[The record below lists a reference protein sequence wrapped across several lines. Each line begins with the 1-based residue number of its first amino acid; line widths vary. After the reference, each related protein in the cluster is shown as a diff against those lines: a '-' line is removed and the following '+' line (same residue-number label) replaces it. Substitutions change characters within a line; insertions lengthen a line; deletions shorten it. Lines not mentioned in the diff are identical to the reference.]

1 MSKLYKAYA
10 AVHSK
15 DIKEE
20 LYSKKDQIS
29 EMNLD
34 QLTDSDLVEI
44 TEEIIQGM
52 FDYGCTTQNAIDFVT
67 ETLKSVTYENSP
79 ERRSVKIERITEA
92 FNITFERITDKAKTT
107 SIEEFN
113 NYRKSK
119 PLIEKWNNR
128 VNHEIGNQKV
138 HGSLIAKDR
147 EFIKSSLS
155 SLIYEKM
162 DKSYEVVDE
171 MNTELST
178 IKQKFKDKMTKSSVV
193 KRFKDRGESKREFRN
208 SYKKDIDG
216 GYVGPHKPTKSNLKT
231 ALKKQNESVQNALNA
246 LDTYMKM
253 HEHHQKDAN
262 GKVTEHGDGTPSSV
276 EEAKVDTVKYG
287 TLSSPAKEKARNERK
302 FGKLGWNQ
310 GGQSQLRKGSHWTNR
325 GEKKV
330 RGAKQE
336 ENVAELYKG
345 KHGQTEKEYQDSRS
359 DAGKMISGDSKGSG
373 ASYSYKAKNTG
384 PNPAGGSKK
393 PEGQARMSSK
403 DRQYLKYRKS
413 MMKKEEIEFVN
424 KLVESGKFSSVE
436 IAKIA
441 DIQEADIADIIARL
455 EKK

>member
-155 SLIYEKM
+155 SLIHEKM
-162 DKSYEVVDE
+162 DKSYLEPDMAKRRENNKKALADMKETKAHKDMVV
-171 MNTELST
+171 
-178 IKQKFKDKMTKSSVV
+178 VV
-193 KRFKDRGESKREFRN
+193 RKAMG
-208 SYKKDIDG
+208 
-216 GYVGPHKPTKSNLKT
+216 
-231 ALKKQNESVQNALNA
+231 
-246 LDTYMKM
+246 
-253 HEHHQKDAN
+253 
-262 GKVTEHGDGTPSSV
+262 
-276 EEAKVDTVKYG
+276 VD
-287 TLSSPAKEKARNERK
+287 
-302 FGKLGWNQ
+302 
-310 GGQSQLRKGSHWTNR
+310 
-325 GEKKV
+325 
-330 RGAKQE
+330 E